1 VALTRRDL
9 NRLGLGLAAAPFG
22 AFDASAEDYPSR
34 PVHLIVP
41 YAGGGSGDLL
51 ARLLGE
57 QLSKLWG
64 QQVVIETNPA
74 PAD

>member
-1 VALTRRDL
+1 MRVSRILFAFLFGVIATF
-9 NRLGLGLAAAPFG
+9 AA
-22 AFDASAEDYPSR
+22 AEDYPSR
-34 PVHLIVP
+34 PVHLFVP

-57 QLSKLWG
+57 QLSKLWASRSSSK
-64 QQVVIETNPA
+64 TNPA